1 MKKYCTAAFL
11 AAGLVL
17 ASSGAF
23 AQACPNRGDLD
34 EAYCDANKDLVAD
47 IPEKTRDPSVIVFA
61 YTPVEDPAVYEHA
74 FKPFTEYLAQCT
86 ACHHPSD
93 PSLPGSVGPE
103 LKGTSRDVLEA
114 KLLRGTYPDG
124 YTPKRSSRV
133 MQPMPGLASD
143 IDALAEYLN

>member
-1 MKKYCTAAFL
+1 LFGL
-11 AAGLVL
+11 SIVAAGC
-17 ASSGAF
+17 SGAPLSP
-23 AQACPNRGDLD
+23 AAERGRQ
-34 EAYCDANKDLVAD
+34 V
-47 IPEKTRDPSVIVFA
+47 
-61 YTPVEDPAVYEHA
+61 
-74 FKPFTEYLAQCT
+74 YLAQCT